1 MAERSSSRSG
11 VLLFF
16 RFSCAERVDD
26 VLLPPSEVA
35 RLCAKLQYLC
45 RLVCL
50 EAVQSSFGNDRVAA
64 LEQARR
70 TLDPG
75 HVFSVF
81 SVLIS
86 IHALAKRISEQENRL
101 PLIVLGTSDEEIF
114 VQGLRIAASHLRR
127 AADGALCEAQRL
139 QEELL
144 LGWPASALVLES
156 VRDDLTNAS
165 LGYSIKADAT
175 EMEPIAD
182 HADWQWK
189 DHAVVAERSA
199 QARQDQYCRGAH
211 HQPSR

>member
-1 MAERSSSRSG
+1 VEFGGKKDCSWKERDSQKISDSSESAAWESDCDWEIEVRRDASR
-11 VLLFF
+11 
-16 RFSCAERVDD
+16 D
-26 VLLPPSEVA
+26 
-35 RLCAKLQYLC
+35 
-45 RLVCL
+45 
-50 EAVQSSFGNDRVAA
+50 N
-64 LEQARR
+64 

-75 HVFSVF
+75 RVFSVF

-86 IHALAKRISEQENRL
+86 IHALDKRISEQENRL

-114 VQGLRIAASHLRR
+114 VRGLRIAASHLRR

-211 HQPSR
+211 HQPPR